1 MLYEEVFSRQAL
13 LAQVNEHCPEFPS
26 ERVHQVNHHLSHA
39 ASAYFTSGWDECLV
53 VVLDAMGETQSGS
66 IFHGSRGKFEKLREI
81 SANDSLGILYSLVTY
96 HLGFDFNSDEYKIMG
111 LAPYGDPRQFEGVF
125 QQMLECRP
133 DGTVRIPILQVEPHP
148 GRARK
153 LSANARLAVAEPYAS
168 ARAGRRGYAGSL

>member
-13 LAQVNEHCPEFPS
+13 LAQVSRHFPEFPG

-66 IFHGSRGKFEKLREI
+66 IFHGSRGKLEKLREI

-111 LAPYGDPRQFEGVF
+111 LAPYGDPR
-125 QQMLECRP
+125 
-133 DGTVRIPILQVEPHP
+133 
-148 GRARK
+148 
-153 LSANARLAVAEPYAS
+153 AV
-168 ARAGRRGYAGSL
+168 